1 MNMKRE
7 TGIGMRALAGAAAL
21 AVVMTGL
28 TACNSGGGGGGDVPS
43 GASTIQGTVESFAS
57 GNATYLPVKKSW
69 GERVLAGMANVLV
82 QSAYAAIGGVSVSIE
97 GATAVTEE
105 DGLFIISGVPP
116 GEREIVFTYNG
127 ETVTMPIF
135 VPENAVVK
143 LEGVRVEG
151 GQARVREIEI
161 EVDDTSGSDD
171 TSDDPSDDSLDDDS
185 LDDDSQNDDSDD
197 VSDDDSGD
205 NSGSSG
211 NSGSGSDD
219 DSNDD

>member
-21 AVVMTGL
+21 AVVMAGL

-151 GQARVREIEI
+151 GQARVREIE
-161 EVDDTSGSDD
+161 VDDTSGSDD
-171 TSDDPSDDSLDDDS
+171 TSDDPSDDSLADDS
-185 LDDDSQNDDSDD
+185 QDDDSQNDDSDD